1 MAGVLR
7 KEAGQGLEPV
17 ARGLASSRRS
27 MDLTL
32 QWVAAQQGSQV
43 QGESGRSVRG
53 IASCRENWSD
63 PRGGD
68 T

>member
-1 MAGVLR
+1 MLR
-7 KEAGQGLEPV
+7 KETEQGLEPV
-17 ARGLASSRRS
+17 TCGLASRRES

-32 QWVAAQQGSQV
+32 QCVGSPAGFPGP
-43 QGESGRSVRG
+43 GESGCNVQG
-53 IASCRENWSD
+53 VASLGENWSD